1 MTVGPVL
8 NLDAE
13 AETSLDIN
21 MDLGV
26 SLGYSASN
34 IQFAFPSSEEQNL
47 TRVIAPKNT
56 RKCKLKGK
64 KKKCSN
70 RLLS

>member
-34 IQFAFPSSEEQNL
+34 IQFAFPSSEEQNV
-47 TRVIAPKNT
+47 TRVIAPKNA
-56 RKCKLKGK
+56 RKYELRKQKRFSSL
-64 KKKCSN
+64 
-70 RLLS
+70 LLS

>member
-34 IQFAFPSSEEQNL
+34 IQFAFPSSEEQNV

-56 RKCKLKGK
+56 RKY
-64 KKKCSN
+64 
-70 RLLS
+70 

>member
-26 SLGYSASN
+26 SLGYSTSN
-34 IQFAFPSSEEQNL
+34 IQFAFPSSEEQNV

-56 RKCKLKGK
+56 RKYELRKQKRYSSL
-64 KKKCSN
+64 
-70 RLLS
+70 LLS